1 MDNLF
6 FDSWESLLRTFIL
19 TTLAYISMVV
29 FLRSSGKRTLTKMNA
44 FDLIITIALGS
55 ALAAVA
61 LNKNIPLADGMLAF
75 LVLIGIQFCLT
86 WLSVRSE
93 KVKNFI
99 RSSPTLLFY
108 NDKFLEAEMQRQR
121 MTHEEVFMTARKQNI
136 TDLNEISLIILEP
149 TGDITI
155 IIKNDSKINNSSP
168 ILKEIQNFPSS

>member
-1 MDNLF
+1 MENIF

-19 TTLAYISMVV
+19 TTLAYFSMVV

-61 LNKNIPLADGMLAF
+61 LNKNITLADGMLAF

-93 KVKNFI
+93 KVKNLI

-108 NDKFLEAEMQRQR
+108 NDKFLESEMKHQR
-121 MTHEEVFMTARKQNI
+121 MTHEEVFMVARKQNI
-136 TDLNEISLIILEP
+136 ADLDEISLIILEP

-155 IIKNDSKINNSSP
+155 ITKNNSKINNSSS
-168 ILKEIQNFPSS
+168 ILQEIQNFPPS